1 MNMYHKLQAWLAGP
15 FSEKVQKMVQNPYMM
30 ALQNCFQTILPMII
44 VGSLA
49 TLINTLKNFV
59 DWMPDLTLINTFTF
73 GLISVFMI
81 FIIPYN
87 VMENKGRNKEKSIV
101 GFTAV
106 ASLIA
111 LCNPQ
116 FVDGNLV
123 VNSGY
128 LGTSGMTVAV
138 VVGVLI
144 GFLFSAYFSH
154 SPFKKI
160 TSLPPIVI
168 TWFEMLVPIFII
180 TGVSIYAG
188 YSINLFTILEIVCRP
203 IVEIGNTWLGFTL
216 IYFIMSLCYC
226 LGLSAWA
233 IWPIVSVLYLTNI
246 SANAALVAAGQAP
259 IYIASDEVV
268 FMGWC
273 CIGGMGCTLPL
284 NIMMLRS
291 KSKKISAIGKAA
303 IVPSIFNINEPVMY
317 GLPVVWNPLIMIP
330 FMIVA
335 IVIPTIT
342 YAVLSVGL
350 VTIPSTPM
358 MMNYIPQPIS
368 AFIVNSDW
376 RSIVLLLVTFVV
388 SYLIYLP
395 FFKTYEK
402 QETDKEA
409 KEIKEE
415 RASV

>member
-1 MNMYHKLQAWLAGP
+1 MNMYHKLQSWLAGP

-87 VMENKGRNKEKSIV
+87 IMENKGRNKEKSIV

-138 VVGVLI
+138 VIGVII
-144 GFLFSAYFSH
+144 GLLFSAYFNH
-154 SPFKKI
+154 SPFKNV

-180 TGVSIYAG
+180 TGVSIYVG
-188 YSINLFTILEIVCRP
+188 NSINMFTILEIICQP
-203 IVEIGNTWLGFTL
+203 IVEMGNTWLGFTL

-246 SANAALVAAGQAP
+246 SANAALVAAGQP
-259 IYIASDEVV
+259 PVYIASDEVV

-273 CIGGMGCTLPL
+273 CIGGLGCTLPL

-303 IVPSIFNINEPVMY
+303 FVPSIFNINEPVMY

-335 IVIPTIT
+335 VVIPTIT
-342 YAVLSVGL
+342 YAVLSFGL

-368 AFIVNSDW
+368 AFIVNNDW

-402 QETDKEA
+402 QETDREA
-409 KEIKEE
+409 EEIKTES
-415 RASV
+415 ASV

>member
-1 MNMYHKLQAWLAGP
+1 MNMYHKLQSWLAGP

-87 VMENKGRNKEKSIV
+87 IMENKGRNKEKNIV

-138 VVGVLI
+138 VIGVII
-144 GFLFSAYFSH
+144 GFLFSAYFNH
-154 SPFKKI
+154 SPFKNV

-180 TGVSIYAG
+180 TGVSIYVG
-188 YSINLFTILEIVCRP
+188 NSINMFTILEIICQ
-203 IVEIGNTWLGFTL
+203 
-216 IYFIMSLCYC
+216 C
-226 LGLSAWA
+226 
-233 IWPIVSVLYLTNI
+233 SV
-246 SANAALVAAGQAP
+246 
-259 IYIASDEVV
+259 SDEY
-268 FMGWC
+268 
-273 CIGGMGCTLPL
+273 
-284 NIMMLRS
+284 
-291 KSKKISAIGKAA
+291 IGKCG
-303 IVPSIFNINEPVMY
+303 IGCGRTTTSIY
-317 GLPVVWNPLIMIP
+317 C
-330 FMIVA
+330 
-335 IVIPTIT
+335 
-342 YAVLSVGL
+342 
-350 VTIPSTPM
+350 
-358 MMNYIPQPIS
+358 
-368 AFIVNSDW
+368 
-376 RSIVLLLVTFVV
+376 
-388 SYLIYLP
+388 
-395 FFKTYEK
+395 K
-402 QETDKEA
+402 
-409 KEIKEE
+409 
-415 RASV
+415 